1 MSTLQEKII
10 KELGVKP
17 TIDVQEEIRVTIDFM
32 KDYLYK
38 HPFLKTLILGIS
50 GGQDS
55 TLLGKLAQKAVEDM
69 RAETKDEAYQFIG
82 MRLPY
87 GVQFDEDDVDLAFD
101 WIAPDKIIE
110 VNIKSAVDAM
120 VEQFSS
126 EDFAISDLNKGN
138 IKARQ
143 RMIAQFAVAGDAKG
157 VVLGTDHAAE
167 SITGFYT
174 KFGDGAADLMPLF
187 RLNKRQGAAILEE
200 LNAPEQLYKKIPT
213 ADLQDGK
220 PGLSDEDELGVS
232 YQHID
237 DYLEGKTVEAKAQER
252 IESLFLNS
260 RHKRRMPI
268 TVFDDFWRE

>member
-55 TLLGKLAQKAVEDM
+55 TLLGKLAQKAVEEM

-120 VEQFSS
+120 VDQFAS
-126 EDFAISDLNKGN
+126 ENFEISDFNKGN

>member
-55 TLLGKLAQKAVEDM
+55 TLLGKLAQKAVEEM

-126 EDFAISDLNKGN
+126 EDFAISDFNKGN

-200 LNAPEQLYKKIPT
+200 MNAPEQLYKKIPT

>member
-1 MSTLQEKII
+1 MSTLQEEII
-10 KELGVKP
+10 KEMGVKP
-17 TIDVQEEIRVTIDFM
+17 TIDVQDEIRITIDFM
-32 KDYLYK
+32 KEYLYR
-38 HPFLKTLILGIS
+38 HSFLKTFVLGIS

-55 TLLGKLAQKAVEDM
+55 TLLGKLAQMAMEEM
-69 RAETKDEAYQFIG
+69 REETKDDSYQFIG

-87 GVQFDEDDVDLAFD
+87 GVQFDEEDVDLAFD
-101 WIAPDKIIE
+101 WIGPDQVIE
-110 VNIKSAVDAM
+110 VNIKSAVDAL
-120 VEQFSS
+120 VEQFTSK
-126 EDFAISDLNKGN
+126 DFEISDFNKGN

-157 VVLGTDHAAE
+157 VVLGSDHAAE

-200 LNAPEQLYKKIPT
+200 MGAPERLYKKIPT

-237 DYLEGKTVEAKAQER
+237 DYLEGKEVPEQARKTLEGHYLR
-252 IESLFLNS
+252 SL
-260 RHKRRMPI
+260 HKRHMPI
-268 TVFDDFWRE
+268 TIFDDFWK

>member
-55 TLLGKLAQKAVEDM
+55 TLLGKLAQKAVEEM

-126 EDFAISDLNKGN
+126 EDFAISDFNKGN

-187 RLNKRQGAAILEE
+187 RLNKRQGAAMLEAMD
-200 LNAPEQLYKKIPT
+200 APEKLYKKIPT

>member
-55 TLLGKLAQKAVEDM
+55 TLLGKLAQKAVEEM

-126 EDFAISDLNKGN
+126 EDFAISDFNKGN

>member
-55 TLLGKLAQKAVEDM
+55 TLLGKLAQKAVEEM
-69 RAETKDEAYQFIG
+69 RAETKDDAYQFIG

-126 EDFAISDLNKGN
+126 EDFAISDFNKGN

-187 RLNKRQGAAILEE
+187 RLNKRQGAAMLEAMD
-200 LNAPEQLYKKIPT
+200 APEQLYKKIPT

>member
-10 KELGVKP
+10 TELGVKP

-55 TLLGKLAQKAVEDM
+55 TLLGKLAQKAVEEM

-126 EDFAISDLNKGN
+126 ADFAISDFNKGN

-187 RLNKRQGAAILEE
+187 RLNKRQGAVILEE
-200 LNAPEQLYKKIPT
+200 MNAPQQLYKKIPT

>member
-55 TLLGKLAQKAVEDM
+55 TLLGKLAQKAAEEM

-110 VNIKSAVDAM
+110 INIKSAVDAM

-126 EDFAISDLNKGN
+126 EDFAISDFNKGN

-143 RMIAQFAVAGDAKG
+143 RMIAQFAVAGDVKG

-200 LNAPEQLYKKIPT
+200 MDAPEQLYKKIPT

>member
-55 TLLGKLAQKAVEDM
+55 TLLGKLAQKAVEEM

-126 EDFAISDLNKGN
+126 EDFAISDFNKGN

-187 RLNKRQGAAILEE
+187 RLNKRQGAVILEE
-200 LNAPEQLYKKIPT
+200 MNAPQQLYKKIPT

>member
-10 KELGVKP
+10 TELGVKP

-55 TLLGKLAQKAVEDM
+55 TLLGKLAQKAVEEM

-126 EDFAISDLNKGN
+126 EDFAISDFNKGN

-200 LNAPEQLYKKIPT
+200 MNAPEQLYKKIPT